1 MPEFIPFTQTDI
13 ASLVSPRTGETKL
26 GQCVHLANH
35 EHTLETI
42 LATAKAH
49 GASFAIFGVGEDIG
63 PRANLGRGGATDA
76 FTTSM
81 RQWLNLQSNR
91 FLSGAEC
98 LVLGQVN
105 TADLQQQTASN
116 TTANTNVTL
125 DELRDAVE
133 QLDERVIRI
142 VSAILKAG
150 LEPILIGGGHNNA
163 YGLLMATYGHYQ
175 RQVAA
180 VNLDPHSDFRLLE
193 GRHSGNGFSY
203 AADRGALGCYHV
215 LGLHELKNSEA
226 NLSQLSEFGGT
237 WHSLQQIWVRREIS
251 LSQALLEIA
260 AKLNDTGLPVGL
272 ELDVDAIAKMPSS
285 ASTAAGL
292 PLLDAAHYVSYI
304 ARHCPCAY
312 LHLAEAAPSCHEAG
326 IEAGF
331 RDVGQSLSELIY
343 AYVQARMQFLAQ

>member
-1 MPEFIPFTQTDI
+1 MPELIPFTHTDI
-13 ASLVSPRTGETKL
+13 ASLVSVRNGETKL

-35 EHTLETI
+35 EHPLETI
-42 LATAKAH
+42 LVTARAH
-49 GASFAIFGVGEDIG
+49 GASFAIIGVSEDIG
-63 PRANLGRGGATDA
+63 PRANLGRGGAIDA
-76 FTTSM
+76 FTASM

-91 FLSGAEC
+91 FLSGTEC

-105 TADLQQQTASN
+105 TADLLQQTASSTADN
-116 TTANTNVTL
+116 TDVTL

-142 VSAILKAG
+142 LSAILKAG

-163 YGLLMATYGHYQ
+163 YGLLMATYNYYQ
-175 RQVAA
+175 RQIAA

-203 AADRGALGCYHV
+203 AADRGALGYYHV
-215 LGLHELKNSEA
+215 LGLHELKNSET
-226 NLSQLSEFGGT
+226 NLKQLTEFGGT
-237 WHSLQQIWVRREIS
+237 WHSLQQIWIRREIS
-251 LSQALLEIA
+251 LSQALVDIA

-285 ASTAAGL
+285 ASTIAGV

-304 ARHCPCAY
+304 ARRCPCAY

-326 IEAGF
+326 TAAGL

-343 AYVQARMQFLAQ
+343 AYIQARIAFLTL

>member
-1 MPEFIPFTQTDI
+1 MSEFIPFTQADI
-13 ASLVSPRTGETKL
+13 ANLVSPRVGETKI

-35 EHTLETI
+35 EHPLETI
-42 LATAKAH
+42 LTTAKAH
-49 GASFAIFGVGEDIG
+49 GAQFAIVGVGEDIG

-98 LVLGQVN
+98 LILGQVH
-105 TADLQQQTASN
+105 TADLQLQAQDGEGASL
-116 TTANTNVTL
+116 TH
-125 DELRDAVE
+125 LRQAVE
-133 QLDERVIRI
+133 RLDERVIKL
-142 VSAILKAG
+142 VSAIQAAG
-150 LEPILIGGGHNNA
+150 LEPIVI
-163 YGLLMATYGHYQ
+163 
-175 RQVAA
+175 VAA

-203 AADRGALGCYHV
+203 AANRGALGYYHV

-226 NLSQLSEFGGT
+226 NLQQLTEFGGT
-237 WHSLQQIWVRREIS
+237 WHSLQQIWIRREIS
-251 LSQALLEIA
+251 LTQALQDIA
-260 AKLNDTGLPVGL
+260 NKLNQTALPVAL

-285 ASTAAGL
+285 ASTAAGI
-292 PLLDAAHYVSYI
+292 PLLDAAHYISYI
-304 ARHCPCAY
+304 ASRCPCAY

-331 RDVGQSLSELIY
+331 RDVGQSISELIY
-343 AYVQARMQFLAQ
+343 AYVGAKLFTKS